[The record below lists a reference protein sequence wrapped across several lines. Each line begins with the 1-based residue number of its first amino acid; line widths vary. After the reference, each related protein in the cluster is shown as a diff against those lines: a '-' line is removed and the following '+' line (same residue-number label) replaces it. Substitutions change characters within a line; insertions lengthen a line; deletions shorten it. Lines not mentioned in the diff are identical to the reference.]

1 MSAVNDLLDE
11 SEDLVSELG
20 FVDRQALSQFTAGQI
35 LAANL
40 PSRESMPMLA
50 ELEHA
55 VLVDRLRATARDWCE
70 EAGARGAE
78 LWKRTQ

>member
-1 MSAVNDLLDE
+1 MNGDGVDE
-11 SEDLVSELG
+11 YEAQLFGMASPEE
-20 FVDRQALSQFTAGQI
+20 RT
-35 LAANL
+35 
-40 PSRESMPMLA
+40 RWMLA